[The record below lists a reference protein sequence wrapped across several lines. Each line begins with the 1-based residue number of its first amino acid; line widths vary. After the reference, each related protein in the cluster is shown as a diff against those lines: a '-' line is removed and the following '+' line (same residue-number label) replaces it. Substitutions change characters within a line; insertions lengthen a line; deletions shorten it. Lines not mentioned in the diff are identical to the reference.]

1 MGYLLFLIFVL
12 TWLNVRKIRKAVV
25 YLAVQEGYSGSLK
38 TKILD
43 VITDYAAERKDIK
56 KTRKKLQKE
65 KKLKDVIDREP
76 APESE
81 VQDETSYSWDYKGYY
96 LYLCFL
102 FWGCFFGCKAF
113 GDNPFD
119 LKLFIIVF
127 ITFSLVCIS
136 FDVIDYIYAKRSKS
150 EVQDD

>member
-65 KKLKDVIDREP
+65 KKLNDVIDREP

-81 VQDETSYSWDYKGYY
+81 VQDD
-96 LYLCFL
+96 
-102 FWGCFFGCKAF
+102 
-113 GDNPFD
+113 
-119 LKLFIIVF
+119 
-127 ITFSLVCIS
+127 
-136 FDVIDYIYAKRSKS
+136 
-150 EVQDD
+150 

>member
-65 KKLKDVIDREP
+65 KKLKDVIDWEP

-81 VQDETSYSWDYKGYY
+81 VQDD
-96 LYLCFL
+96 
-102 FWGCFFGCKAF
+102 
-113 GDNPFD
+113 
-119 LKLFIIVF
+119 
-127 ITFSLVCIS
+127 
-136 FDVIDYIYAKRSKS
+136 
-150 EVQDD
+150 

>member
-43 VITDYAAERKDIK
+43 VITDYAAERKTEK
-56 KTRKKLQKE
+56 KVRKKLQKE

-81 VQDETSYSWDYKGYY
+81 VQDKYD
-96 LYLCFL
+96 F
-102 FWGCFFGCKAF
+102 
-113 GDNPFD
+113 
-119 LKLFIIVF
+119 
-127 ITFSLVCIS
+127 
-136 FDVIDYIYAKRSKS
+136 
-150 EVQDD
+150 

>member
-25 YLAVQEGYSGSLK
+25 YLAVQEGYLGSLK

-76 APESE
+76 ASESE
-81 VQDETSYSWDYKGYY
+81 VQD
-96 LYLCFL
+96 
-102 FWGCFFGCKAF
+102 
-113 GDNPFD
+113 
-119 LKLFIIVF
+119 
-127 ITFSLVCIS
+127 
-136 FDVIDYIYAKRSKS
+136 
-150 EVQDD
+150 

>member
-12 TWLNVRKIRKAVV
+12 TWLNVRKISKAVV
-25 YLAVQEGYSGSLK
+25 YLADQEGYSGSLK

-43 VITDYAAERKDIK
+43 VKTDYAAERKDIK

-81 VQDETSYSWDYKGYY
+81 VQDD
-96 LYLCFL
+96 
-102 FWGCFFGCKAF
+102 
-113 GDNPFD
+113 
-119 LKLFIIVF
+119 
-127 ITFSLVCIS
+127 
-136 FDVIDYIYAKRSKS
+136 
-150 EVQDD
+150 

>member
-12 TWLNVRKIRKAVV
+12 TWLNVRKVRKAVV

-81 VQDETSYSWDYKGYY
+81 VQDETSYS
-96 LYLCFL
+96 
-102 FWGCFFGCKAF
+102 
-113 GDNPFD
+113 
-119 LKLFIIVF
+119 
-127 ITFSLVCIS
+127 
-136 FDVIDYIYAKRSKS
+136 
-150 EVQDD
+150 

>member
-25 YLAVQEGYSGSLK
+25 YLEVQEGYSGSLK

-65 KKLKDVIDREP
+65 KKLKDIIDREL

-81 VQDETSYSWDYKGYY
+81 VQDETSYS
-96 LYLCFL
+96 
-102 FWGCFFGCKAF
+102 
-113 GDNPFD
+113 
-119 LKLFIIVF
+119 
-127 ITFSLVCIS
+127 
-136 FDVIDYIYAKRSKS
+136 
-150 EVQDD
+150 

>member
-65 KKLKDVIDREP
+65 KKLKDIIDREL

-81 VQDETSYSWDYKGYY
+81 VQDETFYS
-96 LYLCFL
+96 
-102 FWGCFFGCKAF
+102 
-113 GDNPFD
+113 
-119 LKLFIIVF
+119 
-127 ITFSLVCIS
+127 
-136 FDVIDYIYAKRSKS
+136 
-150 EVQDD
+150 

>member
-43 VITDYAAERKDIK
+43 IITDYAAERKDIK

-65 KKLKDVIDREP
+65 KKLKDIIDREL

-81 VQDETSYSWDYKGYY
+81 VQDETSYS
-96 LYLCFL
+96 
-102 FWGCFFGCKAF
+102 
-113 GDNPFD
+113 
-119 LKLFIIVF
+119 
-127 ITFSLVCIS
+127 
-136 FDVIDYIYAKRSKS
+136 
-150 EVQDD
+150 

>member
-76 APESE
+76 ALESE
-81 VQDETSYSWDYKGYY
+81 VQDETSYS
-96 LYLCFL
+96 
-102 FWGCFFGCKAF
+102 
-113 GDNPFD
+113 
-119 LKLFIIVF
+119 
-127 ITFSLVCIS
+127 
-136 FDVIDYIYAKRSKS
+136 
-150 EVQDD
+150 

>member
-25 YLAVQEGYSGSLK
+25 YLAVQEGYTGSLK
-38 TKILD
+38 GRILD
-43 VITDYAAERKDIK
+43 VMSDYAAERKDIK

-81 VQDETSYSWDYKGYY
+81 VQDETSYS
-96 LYLCFL
+96 
-102 FWGCFFGCKAF
+102 
-113 GDNPFD
+113 
-119 LKLFIIVF
+119 
-127 ITFSLVCIS
+127 
-136 FDVIDYIYAKRSKS
+136 
-150 EVQDD
+150 

>member
-76 APESE
+76 AP
-81 VQDETSYSWDYKGYY
+81 V
-96 LYLCFL
+96 
-102 FWGCFFGCKAF
+102 
-113 GDNPFD
+113 
-119 LKLFIIVF
+119 
-127 ITFSLVCIS
+127 
-136 FDVIDYIYAKRSKS
+136 S

>member
-81 VQDETSYSWDYKGYY
+81 VQND
-96 LYLCFL
+96 
-102 FWGCFFGCKAF
+102 
-113 GDNPFD
+113 
-119 LKLFIIVF
+119 
-127 ITFSLVCIS
+127 
-136 FDVIDYIYAKRSKS
+136 
-150 EVQDD
+150 

>member
-1 MGYLLFLIFVL
+1 MKHF
-12 TWLNVRKIRKAVV
+12 
-25 YLAVQEGYSGSLK
+25 
-38 TKILD
+38 ILE
-43 VITDYAAERKDIK
+43 IIKDIIF
-56 KTRKKLQKE
+56 TF
-65 KKLKDVIDREP
+65 V
-76 APESE
+76 
-81 VQDETSYSWDYKGYY
+81 YY
-96 LYLCFL
+96 L
-102 FWGCFFGCKAF
+102 GVVFFGCKAF

>member
-65 KKLKDVIDREP
+65 KKLKDIIDREL

-81 VQDETSYSWDYKGYY
+81 VHDETSYS
-96 LYLCFL
+96 
-102 FWGCFFGCKAF
+102 
-113 GDNPFD
+113 
-119 LKLFIIVF
+119 
-127 ITFSLVCIS
+127 
-136 FDVIDYIYAKRSKS
+136 
-150 EVQDD
+150 

>member
-43 VITDYAAERKDIK
+43 VITYYAAERKDIK
-56 KTRKKLQKE
+56 ETRKKLQKE
-65 KKLKDVIDREP
+65 KKLKDIIDREL

-81 VQDETSYSWDYKGYY
+81 VQDETSYS
-96 LYLCFL
+96 
-102 FWGCFFGCKAF
+102 
-113 GDNPFD
+113 
-119 LKLFIIVF
+119 
-127 ITFSLVCIS
+127 
-136 FDVIDYIYAKRSKS
+136 
-150 EVQDD
+150 

>member
-65 KKLKDVIDREP
+65 KKLKDVINREP

-81 VQDETSYSWDYKGYY
+81 VQDD
-96 LYLCFL
+96 
-102 FWGCFFGCKAF
+102 
-113 GDNPFD
+113 
-119 LKLFIIVF
+119 
-127 ITFSLVCIS
+127 
-136 FDVIDYIYAKRSKS
+136 
-150 EVQDD
+150 

>member
-25 YLAVQEGYSGSLK
+25 YLAVQEGYTGSLK
-38 TKILD
+38 GRILD
-43 VITDYAAERKDIK
+43 VISDYAAERKDIK

-81 VQDETSYSWDYKGYY
+81 VQDETSYS
-96 LYLCFL
+96 
-102 FWGCFFGCKAF
+102 
-113 GDNPFD
+113 
-119 LKLFIIVF
+119 
-127 ITFSLVCIS
+127 
-136 FDVIDYIYAKRSKS
+136 
-150 EVQDD
+150 

>member
-12 TWLNVRKIRKAVV
+12 TWLNVRKIRKSVV

-81 VQDETSYSWDYKGYY
+81 VQDEKD
-96 LYLCFL
+96 
-102 FWGCFFGCKAF
+102 
-113 GDNPFD
+113 
-119 LKLFIIVF
+119 I
-127 ITFSLVCIS
+127 
-136 FDVIDYIYAKRSKS
+136 
-150 EVQDD
+150 

>member
-65 KKLKDVIDREP
+65 KKLKDIIDRELV
-76 APESE
+76 PESE
-81 VQDETSYSWDYKGYY
+81 VQDETSYS
-96 LYLCFL
+96 
-102 FWGCFFGCKAF
+102 
-113 GDNPFD
+113 
-119 LKLFIIVF
+119 
-127 ITFSLVCIS
+127 
-136 FDVIDYIYAKRSKS
+136 
-150 EVQDD
+150 

>member
-25 YLAVQEGYSGSLK
+25 YLAVQEGYSESLK

-81 VQDETSYSWDYKGYY
+81 VQDD
-96 LYLCFL
+96 
-102 FWGCFFGCKAF
+102 
-113 GDNPFD
+113 
-119 LKLFIIVF
+119 
-127 ITFSLVCIS
+127 
-136 FDVIDYIYAKRSKS
+136 
-150 EVQDD
+150 

>member
-1 MGYLLFLIFVL
+1 MGYLLFFIFVL

-65 KKLKDVIDREP
+65 KKLKDIIDREL

-81 VQDETSYSWDYKGYY
+81 VQDETSYS
-96 LYLCFL
+96 
-102 FWGCFFGCKAF
+102 
-113 GDNPFD
+113 
-119 LKLFIIVF
+119 
-127 ITFSLVCIS
+127 
-136 FDVIDYIYAKRSKS
+136 
-150 EVQDD
+150 